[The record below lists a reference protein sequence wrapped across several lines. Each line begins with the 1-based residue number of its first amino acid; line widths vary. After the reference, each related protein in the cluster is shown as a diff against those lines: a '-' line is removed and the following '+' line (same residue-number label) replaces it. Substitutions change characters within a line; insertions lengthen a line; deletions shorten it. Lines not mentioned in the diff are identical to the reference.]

1 MQFLYRVRGACG
13 SARGGVV
20 RFYQLPIKVIRESEM
35 LSLRFFLT
43 GRDVAFF

>member
-20 RFYQLPIKVIRESEM
+20 RFYQLPIKVIREYEYTNIKR
-35 LSLRFFLT
+35 LSLN
-43 GRDVAFF
+43 